1 MNYPTA
7 TTSARFGSQVLTA
20 TFWIETDR
28 HGKPDLTK
36 SYAQIKL
43 EDLGELRF
51 PLIWSQGATVEQAHA
66 ALAIF
71 EATGVT
77 LQIA

>member
-7 TTSARFGSQVLTA
+7 TTSARYGGRVLTA

-28 HGKPDLTK
+28 HGNPDIAK
-36 SYAQIKL
+36 SYAQLKL
-43 EDLGELRF
+43 EDLGEIRF
-51 PLIWSQGATVEQAHA
+51 PLIWSQSVTVEQAHA
-66 ALAIF
+66 ALKIF

-77 LQIA
+77 LQ

>member
-7 TTSARFGSQVLTA
+7 TTSARYGSRVLTA

-28 HGKPDLTK
+28 RGNPDIAN
-36 SYAQIKL
+36 SYAQLKL

-51 PLIWSQGATVEQAHA
+51 PLIWSRGVTVEQAHA
-66 ALAIF
+66 AIEIF

-77 LQIA
+77 LQ